1 MTQGIDMDLPLASI
15 ATLTWLLALEAL
27 AINAALG
34 GLAFGLRTVSA
45 SGFAAGVVVGTVIY
59 VAVGPAGFA
68 LLALFFMA
76 GSAVT
81 KIGLKRKRALDAAQA
96 GGGARSAKHV
106 IGKGLIPAACA
117 VLAWYLQRPD
127 WALVAFVAALAA
139 GLGDTVATELGT
151 LLGRRH
157 WVLPRFRRAPAGTP
171 GAISIEGT
179 ALGCLAAAMVCA
191 AAAGAGLVPWSAL
204 WVVVLAALVVGLE
217 ESLARRLFT
226 DPIPARWL
234 GPLLNLDLTA
244 EAAVIAGLL
253 WWLTSG
259 T

>member
-1 MTQGIDMDLPLASI
+1 MSHWSLVAAS
-15 ATLTWLLALEAL
+15 LTAARALEAL
-27 AINAALG
+27 AVNAALG

-117 VLAWYLQRPD
+117 VLAWYLERPD

-157 WVLPRFRRAPAGTP
+157 WVLPRFRRVAAGTP
-171 GAISIEGT
+171 GAISLEGT
-179 ALGCLAAAMVCA
+179 AFGCVSAAVVA
-191 AAAGAGLVPWSAL
+191 AAAAAAELVPWQAL
-204 WVVVLAALVVGLE
+204 WMVVLAALVAGLD
-217 ESLARRLFT
+217 ESLTRRHFA
-226 DPIPARWL
+226 DCIPARWR
-234 GPLLNLDLTA
+234 GPMLNLDLTFT
-244 EAAVIAGLL
+244 AAAMAGLL